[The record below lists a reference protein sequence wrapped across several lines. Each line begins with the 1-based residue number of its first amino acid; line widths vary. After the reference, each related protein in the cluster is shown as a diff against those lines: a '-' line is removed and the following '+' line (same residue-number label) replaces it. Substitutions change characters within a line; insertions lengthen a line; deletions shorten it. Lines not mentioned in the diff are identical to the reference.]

1 MENTNPNPEVQ
12 TQLQIIPATLT
23 PREVVALLDKYIVGQ
38 GEAKR
43 AVAIALR
50 NRYRRQLLSEELRDE
65 VSPKNILMIGPTGV
79 GKTEIARRVAKLI
92 DAPFLK
98 VEATKFTETG
108 YVGRDVESIIRD
120 LTEIAFNI
128 VHDEKLAEVKEQAEA
143 LANEKLISYI
153 VATQN
158 RRREEQRARK
168 GRKAVGD
175 EEPLGE
181 QVEVQVEAQGETQA
195 EAQPEQQAPGRHRT
209 VAAVQPKPTPA
220 QERRIR
226 AARRR
231 VAKQLAAQ
239 QLEDEQVEI
248 DFEGGDMEFSNI
260 IEFMPGMSSDEMS
273 DSFRDFLDN
282 VQQMSRRRSR
292 RMPVREARRV
302 LVNEE
307 SHKLLDFDAIV
318 EHTVKRVENTGVVFI
333 DEIDKIIGSNVDVGP
348 DVSNEGVQRDL
359 LPIVEGSTVMT
370 RYGQVKSDHILFIAA
385 GAFHQN
391 KPSDLIPELQGRFPL
406 RVELDSLEQDDLE
419 AILVQPE
426 NALTKQY
433 QALLATENVTLEFT
447 RDGLSRIAALAA
459 DMNSRTEDIGARR
472 LHTIMEKV
480 LEEVSFDAADTPG
493 TTAVVDAKYV
503 DEKIGDLVEDED
515 LSRFIL

>member
-1 MENTNPNPEVQ
+1 MENTNPTANEQ
-12 TQLQIIPATLT
+12 NISASLT
-23 PREVVALLDKYIVGQ
+23 PRQVVELLDKYIVGQ
-38 GEAKR
+38 SEAKR

-50 NRYRRQLLSEELRDE
+50 NRYRRQRLTNEMRDE

-98 VEATKFTETG
+98 IEATKFTEAG
-108 YVGRDVESIIRD
+108 YVGRDVDSIIRD
-120 LTEIAFNI
+120 ITEIAFNI
-128 VHDEKLAEVKEQAEA
+128 VHDEKIAEVKEQAETT
-143 LANEKLISYI
+143 ANEKLIGYI
-153 VATQN
+153 VATQA
-158 RRREEQRARK
+158 RRREEQRARGK
-168 GRKAVGD
+168 RKATPEP
-175 EEPLGE
+175 EEATAEPTEPPSE
-181 QVEVQVEAQGETQA
+181 QVSEKRS
-195 EAQPEQQAPGRHRT
+195 AQPRPRAVP
-209 VAAVQPKPTPA
+209 AAQPKPNPA
-220 QERRIR
+220 LERRLR

-231 VAKQLAAQ
+231 VAQQLAAQ

-248 DFEGGDMEFSNI
+248 DLEGGPDMEFSNI
-260 IEFMPGMSSDEMS
+260 IEFMPGMSPDEMS

-282 VQQMSRRRSR
+282 VQQMSNHRRSR
-292 RMPVREARRV
+292 KMSVKEARRV
-302 LVNEE
+302 LINEE
-307 SHKLLDFDAIV
+307 SHKLLDFESIV
-318 EHTVKRVENTGVVFI
+318 EQTIKRVENTGVVFI

-359 LPIVEGSTVMT
+359 LPIVEGSVVMT

-406 RVELDSLEQDDLE
+406 RVELASLEQEDLE

-433 QALLATENVTLEFT
+433 QALLATEDVTLEFT
-447 RDGLSRIAALAA
+447 SDGLGRIAAFAA
-459 DMNSRTEDIGARR
+459 EMNAHTEDIGARR

-480 LEEVSFDAADTPG
+480 LEEVSFDAADKPG
-493 TTAVVDAKYV
+493 TTVVVDAKYV
-503 DEKIGDLVEDED
+503 DDKIGDLVEDED